1 MVKKLKQLI
10 KEYKSVALIY
20 AGLTIVF
27 VTFIV
32 LF

>member
-1 MVKKLKQLI
+1 MKKLI
-10 KEYKSVALIY
+10 KEYKGTALVY
-20 AGLTIVF
+20 AGLTAVF